1 MTTGPERFI
10 ADQRKLRSGADICDV
25 LGYHPYPFQA
35 DFHSSPAQYGFLGGS
50 AGPGKTTCSLM
61 ELFQGANEFSADDAK
76 HVHDLAL
83 RRTYPQLEATVITR
97 FLELFPRELYT
108 SFNRTKAEVV
118 WLNGATLK
126 FGSMQYES
134 DAYSFQGQWRNIYYD
149 ELCDFTF
156 VQWMAT
162 SAWNRCPVTK
172 QVRKWGSGNPI
183 GIGAIWVEDLFIKH
197 VACMEMDKSQKAAYR
212 GKDYPFFGATYLD
225 NPIYANDPRF
235 LQNLEAYPEAYRDA
249 LKFGI
254 WGAAGGYFRG
264 VYDEAIHIFARN
276 DLVIKPWW
284 KQWISGNWGFAHPA
298 SYYKHCMDDAGVVY
312 TYDELFEREKEPEE
326 LARIICEWAE
336 EDGEMPKFTS
346 FAHSFD
352 AAATKRTA
360 TMGENA
366 NSVNQR
372 MMPVLRKSRIPD
384 PHESTRD
391 KLGRDTLMREKMRS
405 RIRLGED
412 AYGHPL
418 EVPSWQIA
426 DRCTALRRIIPVI
439 KANPTEPEKMETTT
453 DGTDS
458 PLQGAGYGLYDIF
471 GRPAMKPKDVQKSEF
486 LELKTKD
493 IQDLAEANTMR
504 HLQDRKFEQA
514 WAGSHVPRRNPVRW
528 RRRYDA

>member
-1 MTTGPERFI
+1 MSGYSASSQSGHQRNMKSFARDVAISLGRDLLRLFVPQLAISVGGDVKGWTIQPSHARYAESSSALIRPMQSRHAVGD
-10 ADQRKLRSGADICDV
+10 ADRSSVWLENLRPCGKSDV
-25 LGYHPYPFQA
+25 Y
-35 DFHSSPAQYGFLGGS
+35 
-50 AGPGKTTCSLM
+50 
-61 ELFQGANEFSADDAK
+61 
-76 HVHDLAL
+76 DLA
-83 RRTYPQLEATVITR
+83 
-97 FLELFPRELYT
+97 
-108 SFNRTKAEVV
+108 
-118 WLNGATLK
+118 
-126 FGSMQYES
+126 
-134 DAYSFQGQWRNIYYD
+134 
-149 ELCDFTF
+149 
-156 VQWMAT
+156 
-162 SAWNRCPVTK
+162 
-172 QVRKWGSGNPI
+172 
-183 GIGAIWVEDLFIKH
+183 VEDAHEF
-197 VACMEMDKSQKAAYR
+197 
-212 GKDYPFFGATYLD
+212 
-225 NPIYANDPRF
+225 YAN
-235 LQNLEAYPEAYRDA
+235 
-249 LKFGI
+249 
-254 WGAAGGYFRG
+254 G
-264 VYDEAIHIFARN
+264 V
-276 DLVIKPWW
+276 LVHNC
-284 KQWISGNWGFAHPA
+284 WISGNWGFAHPA

-493 IQDLAEANTMR
+493 IKDLAEANTMR
-504 HLQDRKFEQA
+504 HLQDRKFEQG
-514 WAGSHVPRRNPVRW
+514 WASSHVPRRNPVRW
-528 RRRYDA
+528 RRHYDA